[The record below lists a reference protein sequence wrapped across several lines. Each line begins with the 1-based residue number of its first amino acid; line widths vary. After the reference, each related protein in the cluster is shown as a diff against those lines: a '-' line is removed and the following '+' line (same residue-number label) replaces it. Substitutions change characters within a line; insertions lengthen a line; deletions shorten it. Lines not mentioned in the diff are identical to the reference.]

1 MAAGWSETMAIRF
14 RPFIGLT
21 IATTVLFA
29 ILIALGV
36 WQLQRLQ
43 WKLALIASV
52 ERNMEAPPLSL
63 DDALAAGPAAVYR
76 RVKLF
81 GRFENTMEAYVFG
94 TDADGAP
101 AYHVLVPF
109 QTGRGF
115 VMVDRGIV
123 PPDRRNPQSRRRGQV
138 GGLAHIVG
146 VWRMSDRPGY
156 FTPQPDPAHRVWYV
170 RDVSTIAASESVNLA
185 TPFVVEADA
194 TPNRGGW
201 PKGGQTQVTFR
212 NEHLQYAITWFAL
225 AAGLLGVYIAYHL
238 SKSRLSFGK

>member
-1 MAAGWSETMAIRF
+1 MPIRF

-21 IATTVLFA
+21 VATAILFA
-29 ILIALGV
+29 ILIGLGV

-52 ERNMEAPPLSL
+52 EHNIEAEPISL
-63 DDALAAGPAAVYR
+63 EDALAKGPSAEYH
-76 RVKLF
+76 RVRLF

-94 TDADGAP
+94 TDRDGNP

-109 QTGRGF
+109 QTGSGY

-123 PPDRRNPQSRRRGQV
+123 PPEWRNPQRRRRGQI

-146 VWRMSDRPGY
+146 VWRTPDKPGY
-156 FTPQPDPAHRVWYV
+156 FTPQPDPTLRVWYA
-170 RDVSTIAASESVNLA
+170 RDIGAIAASDGVMLA
-185 TPFVVEADA
+185 TPAVVEVDA

-201 PKGGQTQVTFR
+201 PRGGQTQIAFR

-225 AAGLLGVYIAYHL
+225 ALGLLGVYIAYHL
-238 SKSRLSFGK
+238 SKGRLSFGKQP

>member
-1 MAAGWSETMAIRF
+1 MAIRF

-21 IATTVLFA
+21 AATAVLFA
-29 ILIALGV
+29 VLVGLGV
-36 WQLQRLQ
+36 WQLDRLQ

-52 ERNMEAPPLSL
+52 ESNIQAPPLSL
-63 DDALAAGPAAVYR
+63 DDALALGPKAEYR

-81 GRFENTMEAYVFG
+81 GRYENTMEAYVFG
-94 TDADGAP
+94 TDADGGA

-123 PPDRRNPQSRRRGQV
+123 PPERRNPQSRRRGQV

-146 VWRMSDRPGY
+146 VWRLPDRPGY
-156 FTPQPDPAHRVWYV
+156 FTPQPDPGHRVWYV
-170 RDVSTIAASESVNLA
+170 RDVRAIAASESVKLVSPA
-185 TPFVVEADA
+185 VVEADA
-194 TPNRGGW
+194 APNRGGW

-225 AAGLLGVYIAYHL
+225 AAVLLGVYFAYHR
-238 SKSRLSFGK
+238 SKGRLSFGK